1 LLANQAMASP
11 TTFGHNSIPRT
22 YSLSHR
28 TSGGM
33 DILASTMSSLT
44 ISITKVNV
52 FHTSLRFGQTNGDAL
67 EKSREEQ
74 SVFITELFGSQAN
87 TTSTTSGEMRNIQ
100 QFLKLSEEDSESLES
115 LTGWSPVLSRESS
128 VKRNKKIINELD

>member
-1 LLANQAMASP
+1 
-11 TTFGHNSIPRT
+11 
-22 YSLSHR
+22 
-28 TSGGM
+28 M